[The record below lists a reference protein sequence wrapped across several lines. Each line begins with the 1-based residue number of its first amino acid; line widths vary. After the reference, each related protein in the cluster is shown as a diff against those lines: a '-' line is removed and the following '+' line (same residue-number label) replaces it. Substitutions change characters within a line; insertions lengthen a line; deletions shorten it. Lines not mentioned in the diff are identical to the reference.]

1 MVEIISD
8 RKQREK
14 NESHADK
21 LRCLEYSKKN
31 TRKTL
36 YKIIPLQRESE

>member
-8 RKQREK
+8 RKQRK
-14 NESHADK
+14 NELHAYK
-21 LRCLEYSKKN
+21 LRCLEDSKKN

-36 YKIIPLQRESE
+36 YKIILL